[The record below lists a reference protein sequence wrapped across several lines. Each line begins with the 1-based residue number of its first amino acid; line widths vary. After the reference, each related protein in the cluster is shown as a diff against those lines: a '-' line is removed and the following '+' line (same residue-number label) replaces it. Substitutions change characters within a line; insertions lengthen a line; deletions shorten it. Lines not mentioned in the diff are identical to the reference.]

1 MDADLKQLY
10 QPNKNN
16 LKNQNNQI
24 DGDASFSD
32 SVCPYTTKTKPN
44 NSQSQDK
51 CKKSVRF
58 RLNNSVYSVECEYT
72 SKNKA
77 NIDEQLR
84 DDLSDDDF
92 ENEDLQ
98 ENTPDNSESKN

>member
-32 SVCPYTTKTKPN
+32 SVCPYTTKT
-44 NSQSQDK
+44 
-51 CKKSVRF
+51 
-58 RLNNSVYSVECEYT
+58 
-72 SKNKA
+72 
-77 NIDEQLR
+77 
-84 DDLSDDDF
+84 
-92 ENEDLQ
+92 
-98 ENTPDNSESKN
+98 

>member
-1 MDADLKQLY
+1 
-10 QPNKNN
+10 
-16 LKNQNNQI
+16 
-24 DGDASFSD
+24 
-32 SVCPYTTKTKPN
+32 
-44 NSQSQDK
+44 
-51 CKKSVRF
+51 VRF

>member
-1 MDADLKQLY
+1 
-10 QPNKNN
+10 
-16 LKNQNNQI
+16 
-24 DGDASFSD
+24 
-32 SVCPYTTKTKPN
+32 
-44 NSQSQDK
+44 
-51 CKKSVRF
+51 VRF

-92 ENEDLQ
+92 ENKNYKKTLLITANPKTNSKQ
-98 ENTPDNSESKN
+98 AIQISSNLKLTLKRMKKNSEL